1 VTARVTV
8 VGGGPVGALM
18 ALLLARRGWRVQL
31 LERRPDPRLAIP
43 ERGRSINLALAAR
56 GLTALQAAQLTS
68 HVAAQ
73 LVPMRGRLLH
83 DEHGARS
90 FLPYG
95 SRDSEVIWSI
105 SRERLNLLLLQA
117 AAEHPAIELQF
128 QERCLDVDP
137 LRRVL
142 RLQGAG
148 AESREQPFEL
158 LLGADGAGSAVRAAL
173 VARGASR
180 SFETPLAH
188 DYKELAI
195 PPQAAAATHWPR
207 EALHIWPRGGY
218 MLIALPNAD
227 GSFTATLFLARSGDP
242 GFDHLDGPGPVRA
255 FFQAHFPDARAAIGD
270 LEQQFQSHPQ
280 GRLGTLHCEGWH
292 AGGCVGLLGD
302 AAHAIVPF
310 HGQGLNAGF
319 EDCVLLDR
327 LLGTLP
333 VAQALERFESE
344 RRRDTAAIAT
354 MALENYEEMRSGV
367 RDPQFAARAALAAEL
382 ERLFPDRFIP
392 RYSMVMFHPE
402 IPYHEALERGRRQG
416 ALLDTLLARSDP
428 DIGASGLPQLA
439 RRLLDEHA
447 L

>member
-1 VTARVTV
+1 MTAHVTV

-18 ALLLARRGWRVQL
+18 ALLLARRGARVQL
-31 LERRPDPRLAIP
+31 LERRPDPRLATP

-56 GLTALQAAQLTS
+56 GLSALQAAQLTA
-68 HVAAQ
+68 HVSAQ

-83 DEHGARS
+83 DERGACS

-95 SRDSEVIWSI
+95 SRASEVIWSI

-128 QERCLDVDP
+128 QARCLDVDP
-137 LRRVL
+137 QRRVL
-142 RLQGAG
+142 QLQGAG
-148 AESREQPFEL
+148 AEPREQPFEL

-173 VARGASR
+173 VTRGLSR
-180 SFETPLAH
+180 SLESPLAH

-195 PPQAAAATHWPR
+195 PAAAAATAHWPR
-207 EALHIWPRGGY
+207 EALHIWPRGGF

-242 GFDHLDGPGPVRA
+242 GFDRLAGAGAVRD
-255 FFQAHFPDARAAIGD
+255 FFRTHFADAAAAIGD
-270 LEQQFQSHPQ
+270 LEHQFDTHPQ
-280 GRLGTLHCEGWH
+280 GHLGTLHCEGWH

-327 LLGTLP
+327 LFGALP
-333 VAQALERFESE
+333 AAQALERFERE
-344 RRRDTAAIAT
+344 RRRDAEAIAT
-354 MALENYEEMRSGV
+354 MALENYEEMRAGV

-382 ERLFPDRFIP
+382 ERQFPGRFIP

-402 IPYHEALERGRRQG
+402 ISYHEALERGARQS
-416 ALLDTLLARSDP
+416 ALLDVLLARGGG
-428 DIGASGLPQLA
+428 GAAGPGTLELA